1 MNEETK
7 HVDECTCHID
17 ECACDCCQ
25 DVDMDKHDCH
35 EINKKEKT
43 KKGKK
48 DKMQEELTKL
58 NAKIKELEEKNLR
71 EKAELINYRKRK
83 EEEVIRMMKY
93 CNEELIKEILPT
105 LDNFER
111 AIDMDDENLDDE
123 VSKFL
128 AGVKMIYAN
137 LINVLEKFEVKAI
150 DGKNKPFDPT
160 YHNAVMTDKVEGM
173 EPGMVIEVLQ
183 KGYMLKDKVIR
194 PAMVRVSE

>member
-7 HVDECTCHID
+7 HVDECTCHTD
-17 ECACDCCQ
+17 ECACDCGQ
-25 DVDMDKHDCH
+25 DVDMDKHECH

>member
-1 MNEETK
+1 
-7 HVDECTCHID
+7 
-17 ECACDCCQ
+17 
-25 DVDMDKHDCH
+25 MDKHECH

>member
-7 HVDECTCHID
+7 HVDECTCHTD
-17 ECACDCCQ
+17 ECACDCGQ
-25 DVDMDKHDCH
+25 DVDMDKHECH

-137 LINVLEKFEVKAI
+137 
-150 DGKNKPFDPT
+150 
-160 YHNAVMTDKVEGM
+160 
-173 EPGMVIEVLQ
+173 
-183 KGYMLKDKVIR
+183 
-194 PAMVRVSE
+194 